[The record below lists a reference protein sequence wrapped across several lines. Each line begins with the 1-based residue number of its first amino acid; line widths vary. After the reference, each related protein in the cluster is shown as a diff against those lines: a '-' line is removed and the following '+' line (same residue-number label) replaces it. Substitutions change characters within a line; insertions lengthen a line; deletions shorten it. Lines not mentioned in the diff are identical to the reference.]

1 MIEAKPK
8 VNQLQ
13 RYTYYPKVSDVCK
26 KWEDI
31 SNRIQVRINI
41 YIINLNI
48 IHCLFSHCLYCFFF
62 ILTFGI
68 CNACAL

>member
-31 SNRIQVRINI
+31 SNRIQVCVCI
-41 YIINLNI
+41 
-48 IHCLFSHCLYCFFF
+48 FLYNKFKYHSLLVSSWLVLLL
-62 ILTFGI
+62 I
-68 CNACAL
+68 

>member
-13 RYTYYPKVSDVCK
+13 RYAFSYPQVAEICE

-31 SNRIQVRINI
+31 SNRIQVCI
-41 YIINLNI
+41 
-48 IHCLFSHCLYCFFF
+48 
-62 ILTFGI
+62 
-68 CNACAL
+68 